1 MKVLF
6 DTNLWIS
13 FMIGKRLSSLANV
26 LNRQDVEV
34 YVSEQ
39 LLDEIRMVISRPKFD
54 NLISKETRYYFF
66 EMVYDVCQVTDITIQ
81 ADSQIR
87 DIKDLY
93 LLSIAESVP
102 VDFIVS
108 GDKDL
113 TDLGS
118 HADIPILKYA
128 DFLSMLSEIDQTT
141 Y

>member
-39 LLDEIRMVISRPKFD
+39 LLDEIRTVISRPKFD
-54 NLISKETRYYFF
+54 TLISKETRYYFF
-66 EMVYDVCQVTDITIQ
+66 EMVYDVCQITDITVQ
-81 ADSQIR
+81 AESPIR

-93 LLSIAESVP
+93 LLSMAESVP

-118 HADIPILKYA
+118 HADIPILSYTN
-128 DFLSMLSEIDQTT
+128 FVTMLSTIEKDNN
-141 Y
+141 